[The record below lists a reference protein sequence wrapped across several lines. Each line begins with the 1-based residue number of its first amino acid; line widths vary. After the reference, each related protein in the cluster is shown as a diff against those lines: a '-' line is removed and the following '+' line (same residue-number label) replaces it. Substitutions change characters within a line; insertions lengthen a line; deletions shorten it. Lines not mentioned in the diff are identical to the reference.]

1 MQAMKY
7 GVLAG
12 AAFVFC
18 LIVAAYSMLLRN
30 HAHAQT
36 ADRPPPNTAN
46 YHGTNA
52 LQPGNDLATG
62 RRRFEPGAH
71 SAWHVHP
78 GGQLIVVEEGTAVV
92 QRLGE
97 PLQVLHTHDADFTL
111 AGVPHWHGSAPHEHA
126 VTSMVHF
133 GGIGPWL
140 EPVSY
145 EEYTEQTRLA
155 GLPAFEPPADAP
167 PPGNYVGM
175 STRLASDHLQAA
187 RGRFEADAWSFWHV
201 HPAGQ
206 AILAE
211 QGPVILQER
220 DKPMQILREGE
231 AGFTAPGVPHWHGAG
246 PYSYALM
253 VVLGYGAETQWLGEP
268 VSEEAYAEARR
279 FFAASP

>member
-1 MQAMKY
+1 MKY
-7 GVLAG
+7 GALAG
-12 AAFVFC
+12 AALV
-18 LIVAAYSMLLRN
+18 LSVMLTALSMSLR
-30 HAHAQT
+30 HDAHAQ
-36 ADRPPPNTAN
+36 AGNRPPPNAAN

-52 LQPGNDLATG
+52 LRPSDDLATG

-97 PLQVLHTHDADFTL
+97 PLQVLETHAADYTS

-145 EEYTEQTRLA
+145 EEYAEQTRLA
-155 GLPAFEPPADAP
+155 GLPAFELPADAP

-175 STRLASDHLQAA
+175 STRLSSDHLQAA
-187 RGRFEADAWSFWHV
+187 RGRFEADAYSFWHV

-211 QGPVILQER
+211 RGPVIVQER
-220 DKPMQILREGE
+220 GQPMRILHEGE

-246 PYSYALM
+246 PHSYALM
-253 VVLGYGAETQWLGEP
+253 VVLGYGAETEWLGEP
-268 VSEEAYAEARR
+268 VSEQEYAEARR
-279 FFAASP
+279 FFSADP